1 MNTFWNYFWPI
12 FVAGLVIGM
21 AAGLTGFRRK
31 HLRARTVSAGALAA
45 VAAALLWHGPLGAAD
60 RFTTEAERNARI
72 GLDSWEMPL
81 VTAHL
86 HHKPL
91 TRTLVLSGPSSLD
104 DFQRSELVKIMDTV
118 PGVSDARWSD
128 KPGGP
133 PLIAE
138 ASGLAILGFL
148 LGVLVAYLIELRRR
162 YNAQWT
168 W

>member
-1 MNTFWNYFWPI
+1 M
-12 FVAGLVIGM
+12 AGGISIHVYDVSRGVP
-21 AAGLTGFRRK
+21 AAGLRVE
-31 HLRARTVSAGALAA
+31 LRGPDGKLLVDGKTAGP
-45 VAAALLWHGPLGAAD
+45 G
-60 RFTTEAERNARI
+60 T
-72 GLDSWEMPL
+72 
-81 VTAHL
+81 
-86 HHKPL
+86 
-91 TRTLVLSGPSSLD
+91 LD

-118 PGVSDARWSD
+118 PGVSNARWSD
-128 KPGGP
+128 RPGGP

>member
-1 MNTFWNYFWPI
+1 MNTFWTYFWPL
-12 FVAGLVIGM
+12 FATGLVVGMVAGLF
-21 AAGLTGFRRK
+21 GFRRN
-31 HLRARTVSAGALAA
+31 HLRARTVSAAALIA

-60 RFTTEAERNARI
+60 RFTTEVEGNART
-72 GLDSWEMPL
+72 GLDSWEMPH

-86 HHKPL
+86 HREPL
-91 TRTLVLSGPSSLD
+91 TRVLVLSGPRSLD

-118 PGVSDARWSD
+118 PGVSNARWSEA
-128 KPGGP
+128 PAGA
-133 PLIAE
+133 PLIIEGA
-138 ASGLAILGFL
+138 AAAILGFL

>member
-1 MNTFWNYFWPI
+1 MNTFWNYFWPT
-12 FVAGLVIGM
+12 FAAGLVIGM
-21 AAGLTGFRRK
+21 GAGLFGFRRK
-31 HLRARTVSAGALAA
+31 PLRARTLSAGALVA
-45 VAAALLWHGPLGAAD
+45 VGAALLWHGPLGAAD
-60 RFTTEAERNARI
+60 RLTSEVERNARI

-86 HHKPL
+86 HNRPL
-91 TRTLVLSGPSSLD
+91 TRTLVLSGPVTLD

-118 PGVSDARWSD
+118 PGVSNARWSD
-128 KPGGP
+128 RAGGP

-138 ASGLAILGFL
+138 ASGVAILGFL
-148 LGVLVAYLIELRRR
+148 LGLLVAYLIELRRR